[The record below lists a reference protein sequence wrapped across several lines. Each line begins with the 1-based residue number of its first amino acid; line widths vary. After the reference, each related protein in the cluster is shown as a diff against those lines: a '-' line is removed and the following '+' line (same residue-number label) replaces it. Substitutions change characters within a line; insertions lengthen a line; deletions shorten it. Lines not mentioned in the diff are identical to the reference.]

1 MGYTNLVMKDFG
13 FDLGFT
19 KTLVFGKDFVI
30 LEALNKNKV
39 RKDIDLA
46 KKKGLLVLC
55 NVKDEDMLRYLIE
68 KTKVDIILGI
78 EKIHPKDNVHFVRG
92 GLDQIVCRLAAKNRK
107 IIGFSF
113 YDILKSKPGFER
125 AKLLNRIRFNLKLCK
140 KYGVQIYLG
149 NFSRNAMEMRA
160 PKELRAILKV
170 FGYSV
175 NGLDL

>member
-1 MGYTNLVMKDFG
+1 MGNVNLVMKDFG
-13 FDLGFT
+13 LDLGFT
-19 KTLVFGKDFVI
+19 KTLISGKDFII
-30 LEALNKNKV
+30 LEADNKNKV

-46 KKKGLLVLC
+46 KKKGVLVIV
-55 NVKDEDMLRYLIE
+55 NVKDEDTLRYLIE

-78 EKIHPKDNVHFVRG
+78 EKINPKDNVHFVRG
-92 GLDQIVCRLAAKNRK
+92 GLDQIVCKLAVKHEK

-140 KYGVQIYLG
+140 KFGVKIYFG
-149 NFSRNAMEMRA
+149 NFSKSAMQMRA

-170 FGYSV
+170 L
-175 NGLDL
+175 NCTKNALEI